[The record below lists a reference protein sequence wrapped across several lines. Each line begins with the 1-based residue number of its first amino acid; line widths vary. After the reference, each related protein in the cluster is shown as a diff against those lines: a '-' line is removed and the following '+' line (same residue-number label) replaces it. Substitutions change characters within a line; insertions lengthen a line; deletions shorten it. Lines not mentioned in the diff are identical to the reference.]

1 MAVIEV
7 CDICDKKVDMS
18 DGITLKCSDN
28 KGFSFI
34 CGDAVRHERNYDV
47 NAKKKSSGQSLR
59 KDLSFAIE
67 HFAYDMRD
75 CLEHF
80 LMHLQ
85 SIGRMVVL
93 QD

>member
-18 DGITLKCSDN
+18 DGITNKCSDN

-47 NAKKKSSGQSLR
+47 RGTFESMISPIKEIPMPEQVML
-59 KDLSFAIE
+59 
-67 HFAYDMRD
+67 
-75 CLEHF
+75 
-80 LMHLQ
+80 
-85 SIGRMVVL
+85 
-93 QD
+93 

>member
-18 DGITLKCSDN
+18 DGITIKCSDN

-47 NAKKKSSGQSLR
+47 R
-59 KDLSFAIE
+59 
-67 HFAYDMRD
+67 
-75 CLEHF
+75 
-80 LMHLQ
+80 
-85 SIGRMVVL
+85 V
-93 QD
+93 